1 MRLDPDVSR
10 GARPLARIE
19 GLRQTYVGASAID
32 VLAGVHAAF
41 PGQVALISSFGAD
54 AAVLLHMAATIDRAF
69 PVLMLETG
77 MLFPETLAYQRALA
91 DRLGLTGIRNLHP
104 DTADLAQRDP
114 DGSLHRRAA
123 DACCGLRK
131 IRPLQKALT
140 GFAVTVSGRKRFQ
153 TGSRAALEVFEADE
167 GRLRVNPLAGWSAQ
181 ELRDYMSVHA
191 LPLHPLVGQ
200 GYPSIGCAPCTTPVG
215 RGEDPRAGRWRGT
228 DKTECGIHF
237 GADGRIRRAS

>member
-10 GARPLARIE
+10 GARPLDRIE
-19 GLRQTYVGASAID
+19 ALRQTYVGASAID

-91 DRLGLTGIRNLHP
+91 DRLGLTDIRNLHP

-114 DGSLHRRAA
+114 DGSLHRRDA

-167 GRLRVNPLAGWSAQ
+167 DRLRVNPLAGWSAQ